1 MHAVGFAIAVG
12 IKIRFYPEFFFN
24 PRFFVAK
31 STHDLRLA
39 FTENGLWGVVLGMT
53 RIHAYAAQNNYN

>member
-12 IKIRFYPEFFFN
+12 IKIRLHPKLLLN
-24 PRFFVAK
+24 PRFFVAE
-31 STHDLRLA
+31 STHDLRLTFA
-39 FTENGLWGVVLGMT
+39 ENGLWGVVLGMT